1 MNMLIAKHNA
11 KQAEALDRDA
21 KRLLLQ
27 SIASAYNNILL
38 ARENIRIAESDA
50 FSPTISAN
58 GFYGYLRTNTGSWKY
73 TNWESRSQDRSYN
86 YGLTASWTLFNG
98 GQNWFNL
105 KVSQAQLAQNQLA
118 VVNKWIQVVS
128 EVRQAQ
134 ENYKQAIEQVTLFEE
149 TLGLVKK
156 TRDLVEEEY
165 KAGNANLTRVNQAQS
180 DLVRAEADLASSR
193 VNLENA
199 KAQMEAAIG
208 SR

>member
-1 MNMLIAKHNA
+1 MTSFSKKYLV
-11 KQAEALDRDA
+11 LC
-21 KRLLLQ
+21 
-27 SIASAYNNILL
+27 AS
-38 ARENIRIAESDA
+38 SA
-50 FSPTISAN
+50 FVFIS
-58 GFYGYLRTNTGSWKY
+58 G
-73 TNWESRSQDRSYN
+73 YN
-86 YGLTASWTLFNG
+86 YGITASWTPFNG

-105 KVSQAQLAQNQLA
+105 KTAQAVLAQNQLA
-118 VVNKWIQVVS
+118 VVNKWINVIS

-134 ENYKQAIEQVTLFEE
+134 DNYRQAIEQVALFEE
-149 TLGLVKK
+149 TLGLVQK